1 MDKNNMD
8 KKQKDGE
15 YVSEEG
21 RAMLEKKLKELKGKK
36 RVEIA
41 RLLEYAK
48 SLGDLSEN
56 SEYQEAKEQQMVNEA
71 EIVELESF
79 LAHAA
84 VIKKPSGISEINIG
98 SVVTVSSSP
107 MGRERYTIVGTQEAD
122 PASGR
127 ISNESPLACALLGR
141 KLGEKVSVP
150 TPKGAIEYFI
160 VDIA

>member
-1 MDKNNMD
+1 MIDNNMN
-8 KKQKDGE
+8 KQQKDEE

-41 RLLEYAK
+41 RRLEYAK
-48 SLGDLSEN
+48 GLGDLSEN
-56 SEYQEAKEQQMVNEA
+56 SEYQEAKEQQMVLET
-71 EIVELESF
+71 EIAELENF

-84 VIKKPSGISEINIG
+84 VIKKPSGVSEIDIG

-107 MGRERYTIVGTQEAD
+107 VGREQYTIVGTQEAN
-122 PASGR
+122 PALGR
-127 ISNESPLACALLGR
+127 ISNESPLACALLGKKR
-141 KLGEKVSVP
+141 GEKVSAL

-160 VDIA
+160 IDIA